1 MGYPYVQEARGAPFI
16 RLEHSIIHY
25 MNRIKTYLN
34 SLGRATRTGILALA
48 VVFVS
53 AGIAQAATTI
63 STNVSTGGTLSVTG
77 ASTLT
82 GLTSMIQASSTR
94 LSVFDTA
101 YFGGTATSTF
111 SSAGA
116 LTLVAA
122 LSGTTGSF
130 SSTLAVTGETTL
142 SASTTVG
149 TATLFAG
156 DDMNRVG
163 VGTTTPLDLLMVEN
177 QTATTTIVVSTGA
190 AAKGGRIILED
201 HDGAGCTEVVALN
214 GVLTAKTV
222 TCPTGI

>member
-1 MGYPYVQEARGAPFI
+1 
-16 RLEHSIIHY
+16 

-34 SLGRATRTGILALA
+34 SLGRTTRTSILALA

-63 STNVSTGGTLSVTG
+63 STDVTTGGALSVTG
-77 ASTLT
+77 LSTLLGGAT
-82 GLTSMIQASSTR
+82 TTQITFLSGDTIKNATASST
-94 LSVFDTA
+94 V
-101 YFGGTATSTF
+101 
-111 SSAGA
+111 
-116 LTLVAA
+116 
-122 LSGTTGSF
+122 LSGRLTSNLLTVSGAATL
-130 SSTLAVTGETTL
+130 SSTLAVTGAATLSSTLAVTGATTL

-156 DDMNRVG
+156 DDLNRVG
-163 VGTTTPLDLLMVEN
+163 VGTTTPLDIFMVEH

-201 HDGAGCTEVVALN
+201 IDGDGCSEISALD
-214 GVLTAKTV
+214 GTLTAKTV

>member
-1 MGYPYVQEARGAPFI
+1 
-16 RLEHSIIHY
+16 
-25 MNRIKTYLN
+25 MNSIKTYVN
-34 SLGRATRTGILALA
+34 SLGRGVRTTILALA
-48 VVFVS
+48 VIFVS

-63 STNVSTGGTLSVTG
+63 STNISTAGTLGVTG
-77 ASTLT
+77 LSSLGQASTTIFSAT
-82 GLTSMIQASSTR
+82 GTS
-94 LSVFDTA
+94 

-122 LSGTTGSF
+122 LSGTSGSF
-130 SSTLAVTGETTL
+130 STTLAVTGATTL
-142 SASTTVG
+142 TASTTVG

-156 DDMNRVG
+156 SDMNRVG
-163 VGTTTPLDLLMVEN
+163 VGTTTPLDLLHVEN
-177 QTATTTIVVSTGA
+177 QSATTTAVISTGA
-190 AAKGGRIILED
+190 ADKGGRIILED

>member
-1 MGYPYVQEARGAPFI
+1 
-16 RLEHSIIHY
+16 
-25 MNRIKTYLN
+25 MNRFRTYLG
-34 SLGRATRTGILALA
+34 SITRTTRTLMLALA
-48 VVFVS
+48 VVFIS

-63 STNVSTGGTLSVTG
+63 STNVSTEGTLSVTG

-94 LSVFDTA
+94 FSVHDTA
-101 YFGGTATSTF
+101 YFGGSATSTF

-116 LTLVAA
+116 LTLAGA
-122 LSGTTGSF
+122 LSGTSGSF
-130 SSTLAVTGETTL
+130 STTLAVTGATTL

-149 TATLFAG
+149 TATLFVG

-214 GVLTAKTV
+214 GVLAAKTV

>member
-1 MGYPYVQEARGAPFI
+1 
-16 RLEHSIIHY
+16 
-25 MNRIKTYLN
+25 MNRIKVSLS
-34 SLGRATRTGILALA
+34 SLGRATRTVMLALA

-63 STNVSTGGTLSVTG
+63 STNISTAGTLSVTD

-94 LSVFDTA
+94 FSVHDTA

-122 LSGTTGSF
+122 LTGTTGSF
-130 SSTLAVTGETTL
+130 SSTLAVTGATTL

-156 DDMNRVG
+156 DDMNRVS
-163 VGTTTPLDLLMVEN
+163 VGTTTPLDLFMVEN
-177 QTATTTIVVSTGA
+177 QTATTTAVFSTGA
-190 AAKGGRIILED
+190 AAKGARFILED
-201 HDGAGCTEVVALN
+201 IDGAGCTEVSALN
-214 GVLTAKTV
+214 GVLTAKIV

>member
-1 MGYPYVQEARGAPFI
+1 
-16 RLEHSIIHY
+16 
-25 MNRIKTYLN
+25 MNRLGTYLG
-34 SLGRATRTGILALA
+34 SITRTTRTLILALA
-48 VVFVS
+48 VVFIS

-63 STNVSTGGTLSVTG
+63 STNVSTDGTLSVTG

-82 GLTSMIQASSTR
+82 GLTSMVQASSTR
-94 LSVFDTA
+94 LSVHDTA
-101 YFGGTATSTF
+101 YFGGSATSTF

-116 LTLVAA
+116 LTLAGA
-122 LSGTTGSF
+122 LSGTSGSF
-130 SSTLAVTGETTL
+130 STTLGVTGAATLSSTLAVTGATTL

-177 QTATTTIVVSTGA
+177 QTATTTVVISTGA
-190 AAKGGRIILED
+190 SAKGGRLIIED
-201 HDGAGCTEVVALN
+201 HDGAGCTEVSALN
-214 GVLTAKTV
+214 GVLAAKIV

>member
-1 MGYPYVQEARGAPFI
+1 
-16 RLEHSIIHY
+16 

-34 SLGRATRTGILALA
+34 SLGRGVRTGILMLA
-48 VVFVS
+48 VVFIS

-63 STNVSTGGTLSVTG
+63 STDVSTGGTLSVTG

-101 YFGGTATSTF
+101 YFGGSATSTF

-116 LTLVAA
+116 LTLVGA
-122 LSGTTGSF
+122 LSGTSGSF
-130 SSTLAVTGETTL
+130 STTLAVTGATTL

-156 DDMNRVG
+156 DDLNRVG
-163 VGTTTPLDLLMVEN
+163 VGTTTPLDIFMVEH
-177 QTATTTIVVSTGA
+177 QTATTTVVISTGA

-201 HDGAGCTEVVALN
+201 IDGAGCSEVSALN
-214 GVLTAKTV
+214 GTLTAKTV

>member
-1 MGYPYVQEARGAPFI
+1 MNSITSYVRG
-16 RLEHSIIHY
+16 LEKSV
-25 MNRIKTYLN
+25 RVAL
-34 SLGRATRTGILALA
+34 LALA
-48 VVFVS
+48 VVFIS

-63 STNVSTGGTLSVTG
+63 STNIDTAGTLSVTG

-82 GLTSMIQASSTR
+82 GLTSMVQASSTR
-94 LSVFDTA
+94 LSVHDTA
-101 YFGGTATSTF
+101 YFGGSATSSF
-111 SSAGA
+111 SSTGA

-122 LSGTTGSF
+122 LSGTSGSF
-130 SSTLAVTGETTL
+130 STTLAVTGAATLSSTLAVTGATTL

-163 VGTTTPLDLLMVEN
+163 VGTTTPLDLLHAEN
-177 QTATTTIVVSTGA
+177 QTATTTVVISTGA

-201 HDGAGCTEVVALN
+201 HDGAGCTEIAALN
-214 GVLTAKTV
+214 GTLATKTV

>member
-1 MGYPYVQEARGAPFI
+1 
-16 RLEHSIIHY
+16 

-34 SLGRATRTGILALA
+34 GLGRATRTSILALA

-101 YFGGTATSTF
+101 YFGGSATSTF

-116 LTLVAA
+116 LTLVGA
-122 LSGTTGSF
+122 LTGTSGSF
-130 SSTLAVTGETTL
+130 STTLGVTGATTLSSTLAVTGATTL

-156 DDMNRVG
+156 DDLNRVG
-163 VGTTTPLDLLMVEN
+163 VGTTTPLDIFMVEH
-177 QTATTTIVVSTGA
+177 QTATTTVVVSTGA
-190 AAKGGRIILED
+190 ATKGGRIILED
-201 HDGAGCTEVVALN
+201 IDGAGCSEISALD
-214 GVLTAKTV
+214 GTLTAKTV